1 MLNKAKKSL
10 SLEAFHRLILGSQ
23 SRLPAWRH
31 SNLIRRKIDRLT
43 KTKEEA
49 LLEYDKTY
57 ITQQGAS
64 VGERGSLTRVRERWF
79 SRRHSRVERK
89 ADFPKSQDSRL
100 GSSGSEV
107 FPQWSVWLPG
117 QPFPEH
123 PDNRARNRSSGQ
135 PKK

>member
-1 MLNKAKKSL
+1 
-10 SLEAFHRLILGSQ
+10 
-23 SRLPAWRH
+23 
-31 SNLIRRKIDRLT
+31 
-43 KTKEEA
+43 
-49 LLEYDKTY
+49 LEYDKTY

-79 SRRHSRVERK
+79 SRRHARVERK
-89 ADFPKSQDSRL
+89 ADFPKSRESRL
-100 GSSGSEV
+100 GSSSSEV

-123 PDNRARNRSSGQ
+123 PDNRARNRSSAQ

>member
-1 MLNKAKKSL
+1 
-10 SLEAFHRLILGSQ
+10 
-23 SRLPAWRH
+23 
-31 SNLIRRKIDRLT
+31 LIRPKIDRLT

-64 VGERGSLTRVRERWF
+64 VGERDSQTRVREGWF
-79 SRRHSRVERK
+79 SQRHARVERK

-100 GSSGSEV
+100 GSSSSEV

>member
-1 MLNKAKKSL
+1 
-10 SLEAFHRLILGSQ
+10 
-23 SRLPAWRH
+23 
-31 SNLIRRKIDRLT
+31 LIRRKIDRLT
-43 KTKEEA
+43 EIKEET
-49 LLEYDKTY
+49 LLEYNKTY
-57 ITQQGAS
+57 ITQQGES
-64 VGERGSLTRVRERWF
+64 VGERGSQTGIRERWF
-79 SRRHSRVERK
+79 SRRHARVERK

-100 GSSGSEV
+100 GSSSSEV

>member
-1 MLNKAKKSL
+1 
-10 SLEAFHRLILGSQ
+10 
-23 SRLPAWRH
+23 
-31 SNLIRRKIDRLT
+31 LIRPKIDRLT
-43 KTKEEA
+43 KIKEDA

-64 VGERGSLTRVRERWF
+64 VGECDSQTCVRERWF
-79 SRRHSRVERK
+79 SQRHARVERK

-100 GSSGSEV
+100 GSSSSEV
-107 FPQWSVWLPG
+107 FPQWSAWLPG

-123 PDNRARNRSSGQ
+123 PDNRARKRSSEQ

>member
-1 MLNKAKKSL
+1 M
-10 SLEAFHRLILGSQ
+10 LGSRFQ
-23 SRLPAWRH
+23 SPAWRRP
-31 SNLIRRKIDRLT
+31 NLISRKIDRLT
-43 KTKEEA
+43 RTKEEA

-57 ITQQGAS
+57 ITQQGAN
-64 VGERGSLTRVRERWF
+64 VGERGSQTGVRERWF
-79 SRRHSRVERK
+79 SRRHARVERK

-100 GSSGSEV
+100 GSSSSEV